1 MKDYRNPVFAGMR
14 GEGKPAVRPGPG
26 WKHIA
31 GAVYEYTNGTRV
43 HLLGMIRLP
52 SGDWVPANKWPESKD
67 ADRFVRMN
75 GGNWKRGLM
84 AWAMAHNAKVSEG
97 EDGK

>member
-1 MKDYRNPVFAGMR
+1 MSKERSDAAKRPLDRSV
-14 GEGKPAVRPGPG
+14 VRPGAG
-26 WKHIA
+26 WMHIA
-31 GAVYEYTNGTRV
+31 GAVYEYKNGMRV

-52 SGDWVPANKWPESKD
+52 NGDWVSASKWPECKD

-84 AWAMAHNAKVSEG
+84 AWARAHNA
-97 EDGK
+97 